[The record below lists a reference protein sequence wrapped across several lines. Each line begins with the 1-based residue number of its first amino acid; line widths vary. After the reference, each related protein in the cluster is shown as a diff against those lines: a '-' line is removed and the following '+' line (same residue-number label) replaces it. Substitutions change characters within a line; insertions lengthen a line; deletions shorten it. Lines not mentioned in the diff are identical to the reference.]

1 MMKYAT
7 EFDVGDI
14 IRYSHKRNFQNSYYL
29 IMEVGKRSYMILCFE
44 DGKQYPLD
52 KSDYYHYE
60 KVS

>member
-1 MMKYAT
+1 MKYAT

-14 IRYSHKRNFQNSYYL
+14 IKNPKFPKSHYL
-29 IMEVGKRSYMILCFE
+29 IIAVGKRSYIVLSFS
-44 DGKQYPLD
+44 DGKQYPLA